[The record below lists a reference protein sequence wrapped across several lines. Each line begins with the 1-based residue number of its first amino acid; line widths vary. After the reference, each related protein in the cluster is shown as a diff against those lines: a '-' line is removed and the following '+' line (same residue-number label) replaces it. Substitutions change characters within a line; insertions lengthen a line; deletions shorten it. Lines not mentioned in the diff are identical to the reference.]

1 MESNP
6 TYLPV
11 VAAAIGPDG
20 DGRWLMHRRPEGKA
34 HAGLWEFPGGKI
46 DAGEG
51 AREALVRE
59 IEEECGL
66 SLDPETMCEAAFA
79 ADEPGGGTRA
89 RPILLLLYHCP
100 GWSGRPISREG
111 GEWQWFAPH
120 RIAQLEKPP
129 LDRQLC
135 ARFFG

>member
-66 SLDPETMCEAAFA
+66 SLDPETMREVAFA

-89 RPILLLLYHCP
+89 PLILLTLLSC
-100 GWSGRPISREG
+100 
-111 GEWQWFAPH
+111 
-120 RIAQLEKPP
+120 
-129 LDRQLC
+129 
-135 ARFFG
+135 